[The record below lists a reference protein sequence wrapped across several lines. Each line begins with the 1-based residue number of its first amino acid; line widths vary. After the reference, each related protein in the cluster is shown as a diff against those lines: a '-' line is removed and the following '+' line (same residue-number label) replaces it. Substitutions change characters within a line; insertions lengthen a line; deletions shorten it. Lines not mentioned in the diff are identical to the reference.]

1 MHSTLWVNNHF
12 LSNLT
17 YHKESSSV
25 VIFLQE
31 FVFSF
36 RSFVCNN
43 FRISSH
49 FLSSFIFCHVA
60 YSVYFHFF
68 FLTAKIVKRENDQFK
83 LTLSR
88 RRPLSYRNHSIDLK
102 SKSMDWFLYDNG
114 LHHERVKSTL
124 LLNRRFLLILL
135 STHSRPMFSII

>member
-1 MHSTLWVNNHF
+1 MQSTLWVNNHF
-12 LSNLT
+12 LSSLT

-49 FLSSFIFCHVA
+49 FLSSFIFRHVA
-60 YSVYFHFF
+60 YSVYFHYF

-83 LTLSR
+83 LTPSW

-102 SKSMDWFLYDNG
+102 SISMDWFLYDNG
-114 LHHERVKSTL
+114 LRHERVKSTL